1 MKSMNSTQLISE
13 LTKALGDDKIRL
25 TKSSTEHY
33 RTGWRSGGG
42 SALAVVFPETLLEYW
57 QVLKL
62 CVAADC
68 IMIMQAANTGL
79 TEGSTPSG
87 EDYDRDIVIIN
98 TLAMNKLL
106 VLGDG
111 EQVISFPGT
120 TLHTLEKTLK
130 PLNRAPHSVI
140 GSSCLGAS
148 IVGGVANNSGG
159 ALVKRGP
166 AYTELS
172 LHARVDEKGELHL
185 VNHLGVD
192 LGSSPEEILTN
203 LESEHFNLENLVTD
217 EKASANDY
225 LERLRDVDADTPS
238 RFNAD
243 TTRLYEAS
251 GCAGKVAV
259 FAVRLD
265 TFDVAKKEQT
275 FYIGTNNPDTLA
287 HLRRHI
293 LSTFKHIPEVGEY
306 MHRDIFDIA
315 AKYGKD
321 TFLSIQHLGTD
332 RLPKLFALKGR
343 IDASLNKISFLPKYL
358 SDRCLQLFSKL
369 FPQHLPARM
378 LAYREKY
385 EHHLILKMSDD
396 GIAEASQYLA
406 QYFGD
411 NPEAGSYFECDQE
424 ETAKAYLHRFAAAG
438 AAIRYQTL
446 NDNTL
451 GDILALDIALKR
463 NDKFWVEKLPEHIA
477 SKIDKSLYYGHFFCY
492 VFHQDYVLKKG
503 ANAEQVKKDMLALLD
518 SRGAK
523 YPAEHN
529 VGHLYEAEDGVKE
542 FYKELDPTNRFNP
555 GIGKTEKHKRNCSC
569 C

>member
-1 MKSMNSTQLISE
+1 MDKKQLISD
-13 LTKALGDDKIRL
+13 LTSALGEDKIRVGE
-25 TKSSTEHY
+25 KSTEHF

-42 SALAVVFPETLLEYW
+42 SALAVVFPETLVEFWL
-57 QVLKL
+57 VLKL

-87 EDYDRDIVIIN
+87 DDYDRDIVIIN

-106 VLGDG
+106 VLGEG

-148 IVGGVANNSGG
+148 IVGGIANNSGG

-172 LHARVDEKGELHL
+172 LYAWVNEQGQLEL
-185 VNHLGVD
+185 VNHLGID
-192 LGSSPEEILTN
+192 LGDTPEQILAN
-203 LESEHFNLENLVTD
+203 LEAEKFSLASLATQ
-217 EKASANDY
+217 EKASASDY

-265 TFDVAKKEQT
+265 TFEVAKQEQT
-275 FYIGTNNPDTLA
+275 YYIGTNNPDTLT

-293 LSTFKHIPEVGEY
+293 LSNFKHLPEVGEY

-321 TFLSIQHLGTD
+321 TFLSIEHLGTD

-343 IDASLNKISFLPKYL
+343 VDATLNKVPLLPKYL
-358 SDRCLQLFSKL
+358 SDRVLQVASKC
-369 FPQHLPARM
+369 FPQHLPERM
-378 LAYREKY
+378 LAYRDKY
-385 EHHLILKMSDD
+385 EHHLILKMSDE
-396 GIAEASQYLA
+396 GIAEASSFLA
-406 QYFGD
+406 SYFKA
-411 NPEAGSYFECDQE
+411 NPEAGDYFECQPDE
-424 ETAKAYLHRFAAAG
+424 AAKAYLQRFAAAG

-446 NDNTL
+446 HDNSV
-451 GDILALDIALKR
+451 GDILALDIALRR
-463 NDKFWVEKLPEHIA
+463 NDPLWQEQLPASIA
-477 SKIDKSLYYGHFFCY
+477 SQIDKSLYYGHFFCY

-503 ANAEQVKKDMLALLD
+503 ADAKKVKKEMLALLD

-529 VGHLYEAEDGVKE
+529 VGHLYEAEPGVKA
-542 FYKELDPTNRFNP
+542 FYQQLDPTNSFNP
-555 GIGKTEKHKRNCSC
+555 GVGQMDKHKRNCAC

>member
-1 MKSMNSTQLISE
+1 MHKQQLISG
-13 LTKALGDDKIRL
+13 LTDVLGKDKVR
-25 TKSSTEHY
+25 TSAKNTEHF
-33 RTGWRSGGG
+33 RSGWRSGGG
-42 SALAVVFPETLLEYW
+42 SALAAVFPETLVEYW
-57 QVLKL
+57 QVLEL

-68 IMIMQAANTGL
+68 IIIMQAANTGL

-87 EDYDRDIVIIN
+87 DDYDREIVIIN
-98 TLAMNKLL
+98 TLAMNKLW

-120 TLHTLEKTLK
+120 TLHTLENTLK

-148 IVGGVANNSGG
+148 IVGGIANNSGG

-172 LHARVDEKGELHL
+172 LYAWVNEQGQLEL
-185 VNHLGVD
+185 VNHLGID
-192 LGSSPEEILTN
+192 LGSTPEQMLAN
-203 LESEHFNLENLVTD
+203 LEAENFSLASLATQ
-217 EKASANDY
+217 EKASASDY
-225 LERLRDVDADTPS
+225 HERLRDVDADTPS

-243 TTRLYEAS
+243 TSRLYEAS
-251 GCAGKVAV
+251 GCAGKIAV

-265 TFDVAKKEQT
+265 TFEVAKQEQT
-275 FYIGTNNPDTLA
+275 YYIGTNNPDTLT

-293 LSTFKHIPEVGEY
+293 LSTFKHLPEVGEY

-321 TFLSIQHLGTD
+321 TFLSIEHLGTD
-332 RLPKLFALKGR
+332 KLPKLFALKGR
-343 IDASLNKISFLPKYL
+343 VDATLNKLPLLPKYL
-358 SDRCLQLFSKL
+358 SDRVLQGASKC
-369 FPQHLPARM
+369 FPQHLPERM
-378 LAYREKY
+378 LAYRDKY
-385 EHHLILKMSDD
+385 EHHLILKMSDE
-396 GIAEASQYLA
+396 GIAEASSFLA
-406 QYFGD
+406 SYFKE
-411 NPEAGSYFECDQE
+411 NPEAGDYFECQPDE
-424 ETAKAYLHRFAAAG
+424 AAKAYLQRFAAAG

-446 NDNTL
+446 HDNTV
-451 GDILALDIALKR
+451 GDMLALDIALKR
-463 NDKFWVEKLPEHIA
+463 NDPLWQEQLPASIA
-477 SKIDKSLYYGHFFCY
+477 SQIDKSLYYGHFFCY

-503 ANAEQVKKDMLALLD
+503 ADAKQVKKEMLALLD

-529 VGHLYEAEDGVKE
+529 VGHLYEAEPGVKA
-542 FYKELDPTNRFNP
+542 FYQQLDPTNRFNP
-555 GIGKTEKHKRNCSC
+555 GVGQMDKHKRNCAC